1 MFKLLVILYIIKEL
15 QLQSIKYIAQSK
27 TKCKVTKYIDK
38 LMQKLA
44 KIS

>member
-15 QLQSIKYIAQSK
+15 QLPSIKYTAHSK

-38 LMQKLA
+38 LMQK
-44 KIS
+44 